1 MQRLGDILDAPTE
14 SSFANRSSLP
24 RLEGRIEFDQ
34 VHFRYRP
41 DGPEVLRGVSLE
53 IPPGQVLGVVGRS
66 GSGKSTLAKLVGR
79 MYVPERGRVLV
90 DGTDLAVAEI
100 SSLRR

>member
-1 MQRLGDILDAPTE
+1 
-14 SSFANRSSLP
+14 
-24 RLEGRIEFDQ
+24 
-34 VHFRYRP
+34 
-41 DGPEVLRGVSLE
+41 VSLE